1 MTDPGRA
8 VELTFDYTQLDGD
21 TRTTLQD
28 HATRL
33 RALAQDA
40 ALGLWQMG
48 EILADAQERL
58 AFYGRG
64 TFQRWVEAEA
74 DVGLRTAYR
83 LIDVYRR
90 FDCDNLA
97 QTTFA
102 ASALYVLA
110 ELSTPPQAR
119 AEALYRAQ
127 RGEAITHAKA
137 QEMVQTYKPLP
148 EPPPRPPPMVRT
160 PEYDTFE
167 RDVLRPQL
175 HDAGKPDAPQM
186 LTGRHGP
193 LVPVPEE
200 RKEQARVSLREAI
213 VERFVSVRRAVADR
227 IHCLLGECDG
237 LAILNDERY
246 LAMWT
251 RLVAEYDD
259 MDECDQVEV
268 GIGADELLE
277 MFGRSVNSIAIA
289 ARWGAALKD
298 GPLTLNDLVEIALE
312 VCGVSMDGLD
322 REEYLSWRKK
332 SLRLLDGICYVNGLP
347 VFEHVL
353 DGGQLVY
360 GLLGSG
366 NYSQIKEEYDG
377 QVPKDSN
384 RVLA

>member
-1 MTDPGRA
+1 MTEPGRA
-8 VELTFDYTQLDGD
+8 VTLNTFDYSQLDAD
-21 TRTTLQD
+21 TRATLQA
-28 HATRL
+28 HATRFG
-33 RALAQDA
+33 RLAQDA

-64 TFQRWVEAEA
+64 TFQSWVEAEA
-74 DVGLRTAYR
+74 SVGLRTAYR
-83 LIDVYRR
+83 LMDVYRR
-90 FDCDNLA
+90 FDCANLA

-160 PEYDTFE
+160 AEYDTFE

-186 LTGRHGP
+186 LTGRHGS

-200 RKEQARVSLREAI
+200 RKEQARLSLREAI

-237 LAILNDERY
+237 LAVLNDPRY
-246 LAMWT
+246 TEMWG

-277 MFGRSVNSIAIA
+277 MFGHSVNSASIA
-289 ARWGAALKD
+289 ARWGCALAQ
-298 GPLTLNDLVEIALE
+298 GPLTLNDLVTIAAE
-312 VCGVSMDGLD
+312 VTGDDVNSLD
-322 REEYLSWRKK
+322 REQYLSLRKRC
-332 SLRLLDGICYVNGLP
+332 LRLLDGVCYVRGLP

-353 DGGQLVY
+353 EGGQLVY
-360 GLLGSG
+360 ALLT
-366 NYSQIKEEYDG
+366 NE
-377 QVPKDSN
+377 N
-384 RVLA
+384 